1 MARCAS
7 VRRQATSTEP
17 FGAASYVK
25 MEIKEQD
32 MTEEEI
38 ERIVRRQA

>member
-1 MARCAS
+1 LGDGPLPQS
-7 VRRQATSTEP
+7 PSGP
-17 FGAASYVK
+17 ASYVK
-25 MEIKEQD
+25 MEIKERD